1 MKWQKIV
8 LSPSINIRAGAEAK
22 TAPYCVVNLVKA
34 QALPS
39 FYALS
44 RTVLAI
50 SSAYL

>member
-1 MKWQKIV
+1 MKWQKIA
-8 LSPSINIRAGAEAK
+8 LSPSTNIGAEAK

-44 RTVLAI
+44 KTVLAI

>member
-8 LSPSINIRAGAEAK
+8 LSPSVYIGADAK

-44 RTVLAI
+44 KTVLAI